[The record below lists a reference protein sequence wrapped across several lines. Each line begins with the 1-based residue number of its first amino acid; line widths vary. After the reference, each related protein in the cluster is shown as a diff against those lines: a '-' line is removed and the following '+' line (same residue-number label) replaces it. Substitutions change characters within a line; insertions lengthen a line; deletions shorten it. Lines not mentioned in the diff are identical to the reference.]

1 MADLDKLFQV
11 VNALNQYSS
20 RKDYQIARMT
30 NKRDALLTRIDS
42 ANTSQEI
49 TNLSNLIKSYD
60 KDITNKG
67 YEEYAIGGIYDD
79 KIEAY
84 KKSDMAYQQAES
96 ILQKNLGD
104 KDILYDEIM
113 GMTWEDTTA
122 EIDDLN
128 NMLDSVNEGVKYKHS
143 YKSDKYTA
151 TGLKSALKTRIGQ
164 LQNKVKIFEE
174 NPDAFNVFNPE
185 TGLMDDAT
193 AKIYRDLQIKILSGN
208 TQDFA
213 KDLDDA
219 KDLSATRYNKAE
231 KGYDSWNII
240 LEKHK
245 QGGRLTSE
253 LIADVQSADSSWQ
266 GDDASLLSEEFIRE
280 QRNHYKKAG
289 DSYNKQFQVYSGDYY
304 TKSTPWGDAGT
315 IPGLET
321 DDPASLTGKGS
332 LSLSKERHLGET
344 EEEYRTRQEKAKEI
358 IKEQEAQKDVGY
370 EEGEVSDV
378 KFTASEEEKLADTEY
393 AEGAV
398 STPGPLSLT
407 KDQKEWEEVQRWK
420 QEYFKDDPDT
430 IKQLDAENEISKIDA
445 ESEDVSRN
453 IPQKVLAGAASYALL
468 EDKVRA
474 VGTYTKTQVVKG
486 AKYIRATAQ
495 ISGANI
501 DRLMNDKF
509 VDDAIKELEGLKK
522 KTEELTKGTKEWKQA
537 NSKLERRRYSLTK
550 KFAKKYRTQP
560 RSIERLFN
568 NKSRWSLFNL
578 KADITTRMPKASA
591 KIFGSV
597 GKVAGPFATGSMIAE
612 ALGADTWGEKITG
625 GVVGLAAAKKFW
637 PKVVQIVKS
646 PQGKKWLVKKV
657 GAQAAKKIGTSVVAG
672 GGWFSLITGL
682 AGTGLAAYDIYNA
695 IKNFKA
701 EDLEE

>member
-245 QGGRLTSE
+245 QGGRLTAE

>member
-289 DSYNKQFQVYSGDYY
+289 DSYNKQFQVYSGEYY

-430 IKQLDAENEISKIDA
+430 IKQLDTENEISKIDA